1 MADTALATAISHEI
15 ALIKYSRTLGKDASK
30 YIDSIMKALKEELLA
45 TDKITTKKQKDELIK
60 FINELFNSELGD
72 WNEELEKDITRLI
85 KEEAKFHQASLSA
98 LVGEKV
104 ARPTLESI
112 TKAAYS
118 TEMVLS
124 GQAYTVDER
133 IKQYDVNSV
142 DKVKRIVTAG
152 WSDGATTYEMM
163 QQINGK
169 QNSSVSNQM
178 KRGAYTL
185 AKDLTSHVSSVAK
198 TKVGMDNSDI
208 IVGEKH
214 ISVLDSKTSPT
225 CQRLGSVDGGGKEYY
240 YAEDGYN
247 FKRPPL
253 HWNACVKGTMI
264 TTSNGLIPIEDV
276 KVGDEVLTHT
286 GSYKKVTAVMAK
298 KHSGKVY
305 ELNSNGTSVTL
316 TNEHPVLTTTRGWV
330 RVGDISIKDKI
341 IQNPEKFM
349 SVKCFSSSR
358 IEQASLIDAHNIVTK
373 TVEELVSY
381 DVFSFSAGMSSA
393 INLNNPVANYKVTNV
408 PANRNLEFKI
418 DSRLGKNFGYQGF
431 MKGRLGL
438 ELNSLGFSD
447 SLCVLKN
454 GCGIAGLHPLT
465 VKFGEFFSSILVGC
479 KPMRIPARSS
489 DESFVINNRLL
500 SALCFNSEFDS
511 SLSYGVIAESI
522 FPLDASKAFAESKVF
537 LSNKFL
543 NLFVADFNSHIEPSN
558 NWRESSIN
566 SIVEY
571 HRDDMVFNISVE
583 DDETYVADGT
593 LVHNCRS
600 THRYILAPEY
610 EELEEPRTRPAV
622 VGGKAKRVDSEES
635 WMELAKK
642 NPNLARESL
651 GVERAKVLG
660 AMSPEEFTK
669 IAYNR
674 LDQLITIDE
683 LVAKSKKAAKA
694 LGRD

>member
-1 MADTALATAISHEI
+1 MSDTALATAISHEI

-30 YIDSIMKALKEELLA
+30 YIDNIMKALKEELLA

-178 KRGAYTL
+178 KRSAFSL

-198 TKVGMDNSDI
+198 TKVGMDNKDI

-214 ISVLDSKTSPT
+214 VSTLDSKTSPI
-225 CQRLGSVDGGGKEYY
+225 CQRLGSTDGGGKEYY

-253 HWNACVKGTMI
+253 H
-264 TTSNGLIPIEDV
+264 
-276 KVGDEVLTHT
+276 
-286 GSYKKVTAVMAK
+286 Y
-298 KHSGKVY
+298 
-305 ELNSNGTSVTL
+305 
-316 TNEHPVLTTTRGWV
+316 
-330 RVGDISIKDKI
+330 
-341 IQNPEKFM
+341 
-349 SVKCFSSSR
+349 
-358 IEQASLIDAHNIVTK
+358 
-373 TVEELVSY
+373 
-381 DVFSFSAGMSSA
+381 
-393 INLNNPVANYKVTNV
+393 
-408 PANRNLEFKI
+408 
-418 DSRLGKNFGYQGF
+418 
-431 MKGRLGL
+431 
-438 ELNSLGFSD
+438 
-447 SLCVLKN
+447 
-454 GCGIAGLHPLT
+454 
-465 VKFGEFFSSILVGC
+465 
-479 KPMRIPARSS
+479 
-489 DESFVINNRLL
+489 
-500 SALCFNSEFDS
+500 
-511 SLSYGVIAESI
+511 
-522 FPLDASKAFAESKVF
+522 
-537 LSNKFL
+537 
-543 NLFVADFNSHIEPSN
+543 
-558 NWRESSIN
+558 
-566 SIVEY
+566 
-571 HRDDMVFNISVE
+571 
-583 DDETYVADGT
+583 
-593 LVHNCRS
+593 NCRS

-610 EELEEPRTRPAV
+610 ESLEEPRTRPAV
-622 VGGKAKRVDSEES
+622 VDGRSRRVDSEES

-651 GVERAKVLG
+651 GVERAKVLES
-660 AMSPEEFTK
+660 MTPEEFTK

-694 LGRD
+694 LGRN

>member
-30 YIDSIMKALKEELLA
+30 YIDNIMKALKEELLA
-45 TDKITTKKQKDELIK
+45 TDKITTKKQKDELIR

-85 KEEAKFHQASLSA
+85 KEEAKFHQASLSS

-185 AKDLTSHVSSVAK
+185 AKDLTSHVSSVAR
-198 TKVGMDNSDI
+198 TEVGIENKDI
-208 IVGEKH
+208 VTGEKA
-214 ISVLDSKTSPT
+214 VVTMDSGTSPK
-225 CQRLGSVDGGGKEYY
+225 CQKIGSEDNGGREYI
-240 YAEDGYN
+240 YAEVGYS
-247 FKRPPL
+247 FPR
-253 HWNACVKGTMI
+253 
-264 TTSNGLIPIEDV
+264 
-276 KVGDEVLTHT
+276 
-286 GSYKKVTAVMAK
+286 
-298 KHSGKVY
+298 
-305 ELNSNGTSVTL
+305 
-316 TNEHPVLTTTRGWV
+316 
-330 RVGDISIKDKI
+330 
-341 IQNPEKFM
+341 NP
-349 SVKCFSSSR
+349 
-358 IEQASLIDAHNIVTK
+358 
-373 TVEELVSY
+373 
-381 DVFSFSAGMSSA
+381 
-393 INLNNPVANYKVTNV
+393 
-408 PANRNLEFKI
+408 
-418 DSRLGKNFGYQGF
+418 
-431 MKGRLGL
+431 
-438 ELNSLGFSD
+438 
-447 SLCVLKN
+447 
-454 GCGIAGLHPLT
+454 
-465 VKFGEFFSSILVGC
+465 
-479 KPMRIPARSS
+479 
-489 DESFVINNRLL
+489 
-500 SALCFNSEFDS
+500 
-511 SLSYGVIAESI
+511 
-522 FPLDASKAFAESKVF
+522 
-537 LSNKFL
+537 
-543 NLFVADFNSHIEPSN
+543 
-558 NWRESSIN
+558 
-566 SIVEY
+566 Y
-571 HRDDMVFNISVE
+571 HF
-583 DDETYVADGT
+583 
-593 LVHNCRS
+593 NCRT
-600 THRYILAPEY
+600 THRYLLAPEY
-610 EELEEPRTRPAV
+610 ESLEEPRTKPAV
-622 VGGKAKRVDSEES
+622 VDGKAKRVDSEES

-651 GVERAKVLG
+651 GVERAKVLD

-683 LVAKSKKAAKA
+683 LVKKSKKAAAA